1 MPTGGPSSRLTLGRG
16 QRLIRPGEF
25 ARIRAQGQRLAL
37 GCLVANWVT
46 LQPPLHSRLG
56 VVTSKKVGGAVVR
69 NRARRLL
76 RDVFRHHQ
84 HELSQPVDLVLVAR
98 PSIASLRR
106 PQVERD
112 YLAAMRRGRL
122 LRDAD
127 AA

>member
-1 MPTGGPSSRLTLGRG
+1 LTLGRG
-16 QRLIRPGEF
+16 QRLIRPGDF
-25 ARIRAQGQRLAL
+25 ARLRADGQRLAQ
-37 GCLVANWVT
+37 GCLVANWVA
-46 LQPPLHSRLG
+46 LQPPQRSRLG

-98 PSIASLRR
+98 PSIAALRR

-112 YLAAMRRGRL
+112 YLAALRRARL
-122 LRDAD
+122 LRETPGAS